1 MSRALQLRGPT
12 PPRPPPT
19 HTTPQLRAGLRIS
32 DLHHGSIYVEN
43 KHIPNPFNYLES
55 HYRFDPRF
63 RSVVP
68 SQRNDTSAPRGLI
81 AVMSIYPRALIVTCV
96 LAGFFFTTGCETTE
110 SKKPA
115 SLPAQANAPTITEQ
129 AVQAAQAQPKIQE
142 HLKPK
147 PINDPGAALI
157 AQAEKL
163 LKSGQANYAG
173 GHLEAARED
182 FDQAFNLLLSSNL
195 DIQGDDRLEQEFSK
209 IVESVHDLEL
219 VALKQGD
226 GFSEPQSEPAPID
239 EANDIT
245 FPVDP
250 NVKAKAE
257 TEIKTTKS
265 DLPLVLNDEVAMF
278 INYFSSPKGKGTLER
293 ALARS
298 GRYRDMISVTLKEV
312 GVPQDLIY
320 LAQAESGF
328 QPLAL
333 SRAGARGMW
342 QFMASRAS
350 MYGLERN
357 WWVDERQ
364 DPTKSTR
371 AAAEHLKDL
380 YNQFGD
386 WYLAMAAY
394 NSGPG
399 TIQHAV
405 ERTGYADYWE
415 LYRRGVLPQE
425 TRNYVPIILAVTIM
439 AKNPSQ
445 YGLEHVALDPAP
457 QVDQLV
463 IDYPVDL
470 RLVADCVDASVNY
483 LQQLNPSLLRLTTPK
498 GEPFTLRLPAGTAQ
512 EYQTAIA
519 AIPLDMRTL
528 WRYYR
533 VESGDTLASIAWKYH
548 ASPASI
554 TQANGLPSDY
564 VQVGAKLIIPLTP
577 GRSDGA
583 TTAFSKHPTRYKV
596 RKGDTLYSVADD
608 FEVPVE
614 KLRKWNHLRG
624 SALTP
629 GRTLVI
635 YKPLPGEGT
644 ELASEDGSSTTSRTG
659 THGKKSS
666 KKTSAQAKYHKVKKG
681 ETLSSIA
688 SSYNT
693 TVAALQRDNGKMA
706 ANLRAGD
713 VLVIRK

>member
-1 MSRALQLRGPT
+1 MSNSRATILTL
-12 PPRPPPT
+12 
-19 HTTPQLRAGLRIS
+19 L
-32 DLHHGSIYVEN
+32 
-43 KHIPNPFNYLES
+43 
-55 HYRFDPRF
+55 
-63 RSVVP
+63 
-68 SQRNDTSAPRGLI
+68 
-81 AVMSIYPRALIVTCV
+81 
-96 LAGFFFTTGCETTE
+96 LAAFLFTTGCETTE

-115 SLPAQANAPTITEQ
+115 SVPAQANAPTVTQQPVE
-129 AVQAAQAQPKIQE
+129 AAKAPAKIQE
-142 HLKPK
+142 PAQ
-147 PINDPGAALI
+147 PRPTNDPAEALI
-157 AQAEKL
+157 AQTEKL

-173 GHLEAARED
+173 GHLEAARAD
-182 FDQAFNLLLSSNL
+182 FDQAFNLLVSSNL
-195 DIQGDDRLEQEFSK
+195 DIHADERLEQEFSK
-209 IVESVHDLEL
+209 VVESVHDLEL

-226 GFSEPQSEPAPID
+226 GFTEQRSEPAPID

-250 NVKAKAE
+250 NIKAKAE

-298 GRYRDMISVTLKEV
+298 GRYRDMISSTLKQV

-364 DPTKSTR
+364 DPVKSTH

-445 YGLEHVALDPAP
+445 YGLEHVTLDPAP
-457 QVDQLV
+457 QVDQV
-463 IDYPVDL
+463 TIDYPVDL
-470 RLVADCVDASVNY
+470 RLVAECVDASVNY
-483 LQQLNPSLLRLTTPK
+483 LQELNPSLLRMTTPK
-498 GEPFTLRLPAGTAQ
+498 GEPFTLRVPAGTTQ
-512 EYQTAIA
+512 KYQTAIA
-519 AIPLDMRTL
+519 AIPSDMRTL

-533 VESGDTLASIAWKYH
+533 VEPGDSLASISRKYH
-548 ASPASI
+548 ATPASI
-554 TQANGLPSDY
+554 TQANNLPADY
-564 VQVGAKLIIPLTP
+564 VEVGSKLIIPVSA
-577 GRSDGA
+577 GRSEGE
-583 TTAFSKHPTRYKV
+583 TASYSKHPTHYKV
-596 RKGDTLYSVADD
+596 RKGDTLASVADD
-608 FEVPVE
+608 FDVPVE

-624 SALTP
+624 SALSP

-635 YKPLPGEGT
+635 YKPLSGDAPEV
-644 ELASEDGSSTTSRTG
+644 ASEEGSGTTSKTASHSKKAAG
-659 THGKKSS
+659 QKSS
-666 KKTSAQAKYHKVKKG
+666 EAKYHKVKKG

-693 TVAALQRDNGKMA
+693 TVAALRRDNGKLA

>member
-1 MSRALQLRGPT
+1 MSNFRATILTL
-12 PPRPPPT
+12 
-19 HTTPQLRAGLRIS
+19 L
-32 DLHHGSIYVEN
+32 
-43 KHIPNPFNYLES
+43 
-55 HYRFDPRF
+55 
-63 RSVVP
+63 
-68 SQRNDTSAPRGLI
+68 
-81 AVMSIYPRALIVTCV
+81 
-96 LAGFFFTTGCETTE
+96 LAAFLFTTGCETDE
-110 SKKPA
+110 SKKAA
-115 SLPAQANAPTITEQ
+115 SLPAQANAPTVTQKTAE
-129 AVQAAQAQPKIQE
+129 AAKSPTKIQE
-142 HLKPK
+142 PAR
-147 PINDPGAALI
+147 PSPTNDPADALI

-173 GHLEAARED
+173 GHLEAARAD
-182 FDQAFNLLLSSNL
+182 FDQAFNLLVSSNL
-195 DIQGDDRLEQEFSK
+195 DIHNDERLEQEFSK
-209 IVESVHDLEL
+209 VVESVHDLEL

-226 GFSEPQSEPAPID
+226 GFSEPRSEPAPID

-250 NVKAKAE
+250 NIKAKAE

-298 GRYRDMISVTLKEV
+298 GRYREMISATLKNV

-364 DPTKSTR
+364 DPAKSTH

-445 YGLEHVALDPAP
+445 YGLEHVTLDPAP
-457 QVDQLV
+457 QVDQV
-463 IDYPVDL
+463 TIDYPVDL
-470 RLVADCVDASVNY
+470 RLVAECVDASVNY
-483 LQQLNPSLLRLTTPK
+483 LQELNPSLLRMTTPK
-498 GEPFTLRLPAGTAQ
+498 GEPFTLRLPAGTTQ
-512 EYQTAIA
+512 KYQTAIA
-519 AIPLDMRTL
+519 AIPQDMRTL

-533 VESGDTLASIAWKYH
+533 VEPGDSLASIARKYH
-548 ASPASI
+548 ATAASI
-554 TQANGLPSDY
+554 TQANNLPPDY
-564 VQVGAKLIIPLTP
+564 VEVGSKLIIPVTA
-577 GRSDGA
+577 GRAEGDSVA
-583 TTAFSKHPTRYKV
+583 YSKHPTHYKI
-596 RKGDTLYSVADD
+596 RKGDTLASVADD
-608 FEVPVE
+608 YDVPVE

-624 SALTP
+624 PALTP
-629 GRTLVI
+629 GHTLVI
-635 YKPLPGEGT
+635 YKPLAGDAPEVASDEGSGT
-644 ELASEDGSSTTSRTG
+644 KAKAVSHSKTGSA
-659 THGKKSS
+659 
-666 KKTSAQAKYHKVKKG
+666 KTSGAASYHKVKKG

-693 TVAALQRDNGKMA
+693 TVAALRRDNGKMA
-706 ANLRAGD
+706 ANLRAGE